1 MRDMRRPESPTSAPA
16 ATAAPTLSSGWA
28 RTASV
33 KLTLSIVAAKFR
45 FASATVGLAGI
56 RVVPLA
62 SRRGRG
68 AAFLRKPFG
77 KRVQPRRGEQRGRK
91 QRGRGTAEPRRD
103 CGVEGEPAGKSR
115 GEEQKPSEEKQEYT
129 LRQNFSLRAQLAA
142 FGLHE
147 LEEAQHGVRN
157 PVHGIPRPLIFP
169 ALEELRRYKSDAEGY
184 RKRRSGIFPHF
195 LNDAAQ

>member
-33 KLTLSIVAAKFR
+33 KLTLSIAAAKFR

-91 QRGRGTAEPRRD
+91 QRGRGASEPRRD
-103 CGVEGEPAGKSR
+103 GGVEGEPAGKSR
-115 GEEQKPSEEKQEYT
+115 GEEQQPAEEKQEH
-129 LRQNFSLRAQLAA
+129 ALARISVCERSSRPSASTSSKKLSTA
-142 FGLHE
+142 FVILFTESPG
-147 LEEAQHGVRN
+147 
-157 PVHGIPRPLIFP
+157 P
-169 ALEELRRYKSDAEGY
+169 
-184 RKRRSGIFPHF
+184 
-195 LNDAAQ
+195 